1 MRERIKM
8 RMPTLFDFCR
18 PEEDKDWPN
27 QRFGIPV
34 LTVEEVTS
42 LIKRLIDGD
51 PTLQRVWVRGEISNL
66 RYHSSGHI
74 YFTLKD
80 EKSSIRCVLF
90 RGNASRLKF
99 RMEEGMGVLALGRV
113 GVYEINGSYQL
124 YVEEVEP
131 DGIGALYLS
140 FQQLKEKLKR
150 EGLFD
155 DRFKKPLPAF
165 PSKIGIITSPSGAA
179 IRDMIKILS
188 RRWRGLEILVAPVR
202 VQGDGAAEEIADAI
216 RMMNEDGNLDII
228 ILGRGGGSI
237 EDLWAFNEEIV
248 ARAIFESKIPVIS
261 AVGHE
266 TDFTIAD
273 FVADKRAA
281 TPSAAAE
288 IAVPDRMEVIQTIES
303 LEMRIRSRI
312 IQIVK
317 EQRRRLEH
325 ARSMVVSRSP
335 MDQINQRRQRIDDLI
350 RTITRSLEHRIKINK
365 KILIGLME
373 KIDAL
378 SPLSVLSRGY
388 TLTYSLPDRNILKRC
403 AEVSPEEE
411 VEVRFADGR
420 LICEVKER
428 KKDEIPG
435 SFLRDTRRL
444 SEVNDR

>member
-1 MRERIKM
+1 
-8 RMPTLFDFCR
+8 
-18 PEEDKDWPN
+18 
-27 QRFGIPV
+27 
-34 LTVEEVTS
+34 
-42 LIKRLIDGD
+42 
-51 PTLQRVWVRGEISNL
+51 
-66 RYHSSGHI
+66 
-74 YFTLKD
+74 
-80 EKSSIRCVLF
+80 
-90 RGNASRLKF
+90 
-99 RMEEGMGVLALGRV
+99 
-113 GVYEINGSYQL
+113 
-124 YVEEVEP
+124 
-131 DGIGALYLS
+131 
-140 FQQLKEKLKR
+140 
-150 EGLFD
+150 
-155 DRFKKPLPAF
+155 
-165 PSKIGIITSPSGAA
+165 
-179 IRDMIKILS
+179 
-188 RRWRGLEILVAPVR
+188 
-202 VQGDGAAEEIADAI
+202 
-216 RMMNEDGNLDII
+216 
-228 ILGRGGGSI
+228 I

-312 IQIVK
+312 IQIVR

-435 SFLRDTRRL
+435 SFLRDTGRL
-444 SEVNDR
+444 SEEDLEYFP